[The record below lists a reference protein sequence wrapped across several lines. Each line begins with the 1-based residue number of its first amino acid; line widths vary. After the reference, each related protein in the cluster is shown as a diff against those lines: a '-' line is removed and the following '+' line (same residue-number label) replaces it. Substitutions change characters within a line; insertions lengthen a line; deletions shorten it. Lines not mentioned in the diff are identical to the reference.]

1 MSKILWGGATASSQY
16 EGGFDGE
23 KGMDTQDCRP
33 YLPRTSNAT
42 TETRLLTKKVI
53 DKAKDENSDL
63 FYPFR
68 KGSRGVDFLE
78 EDIELLAEMGIDL
91 YRFSI
96 SWSRLFPNG
105 DELTPNEAGVEYYDR
120 VFKLLKEKN
129 IKIFLT
135 MNHYAV
141 PLNIVEKYDGW
152 KNKETINLYMRFSE
166 YVLTR
171 WGEYVEYFLP
181 FNEINAG
188 YFSPY
193 NGVGLVK
200 EEDGNYSFTD
210 VFQSLHHQFVS
221 SAKTIKLAREMGIK
235 GTFG

>member
-171 WGEYVEYFLP
+171 WGEYVE
-181 FNEINAG
+181 
-188 YFSPY
+188 
-193 NGVGLVK
+193 
-200 EEDGNYSFTD
+200 
-210 VFQSLHHQFVS
+210 
-221 SAKTIKLAREMGIK
+221 
-235 GTFG
+235 